1 MLLGSCESAEI
12 VETTAQCPACG
23 GALLRLMVRG
33 GLVSGCR
40 GCGGAWL
47 DADACTIA
55 AKAEVFEETRAFIRM
70 LDASEPPR
78 QRTAFRDPAR
88 SKSCVRLCPECFEPL
103 TERYL
108 REPNVTLDVCSLHG
122 TFFDRH
128 ELARVIES
136 VEIRAAA
143 WAGRAAGRH
152 DASLGRESGMKRPG
166 GMLLRVGAGLFIV
179 SLVLPSMTL
188 NLGSR
193 SQLPG
198 ILCAVFGCFVI
209 AEPAVFVCAVAN
221 LFVALAP
228 VYSRR
233 LRARGAAAISF
244 ALFSTGLLALSIAF
258 GEIGRDLLFGYWV
271 WVVSFFVIAIGF
283 AERAASKP
291 SDPALLVG

>member
-1 MLLGSCESAEI
+1 MLLASRETAEI
-12 VETTAQCPACG
+12 VETTAQCPACR
-23 GALLRLMVRG
+23 GALVRLMVRG

-47 DADACTIA
+47 DAAACNIA

-78 QRTAFRDPAR
+78 QRTVFRDLAR
-88 SKSCVRLCPECFEPL
+88 SKSSARLCPECAEPL

-108 REPNVTLDVCSLHG
+108 REPNVTLDVCPQHG

-128 ELARVIES
+128 ELGRVIES

-143 WAGRAAGRH
+143 WAGRAAGRQ
-152 DASLGRESGMKRPG
+152 DSSLGRENGMKRPG
-166 GMLLRVGAGLFIV
+166 GTLLRVGAGLFIV
-179 SLVLPSMTL
+179 SLLLPSVTWRV
-188 NLGSR
+188 GSG

-198 ILCAVFGCFVI
+198 GICAVFGCFLI
-209 AEPAVFVCAVAN
+209 AEPAVFICAVAN

-228 VYSRR
+228 VYARR
-233 LRARGAAAISF
+233 LRTRGAAALS
-244 ALFSTGLLALSIAF
+244 LGVFSTGVLALSIAF
-258 GEIGRDLLFGYWV
+258 GDARRELLVGYWV

-283 AERAASKP
+283 AARAAAKP
-291 SDPALLVG
+291 SDPALLAQ